1 MESRFQGP
9 NGTLF
14 GNKNKKLD
22 KHPDYTGDLELD
34 RDCMN
39 HLINQFNNGVQY
51 PKVTLAGWKRV
62 VKKNGD
68 VFLSIKAS
76 VPMAKTNNPAPRPQT
91 QDDDFSL

>member
-1 MESRFQGP
+1 M
-9 NGTLF
+9 
-14 GNKNKKLD
+14 D

-34 RDCMN
+34 RECMN
-39 HLINQFNNGVQY
+39 HLISQFNSGVGY
-51 PKVTLAGWKRV
+51 PKVTLAGWKRT

-76 VPMAKTNNPAPRPQT
+76 VPMARTGSPAPKPQT

>member
-14 GNKNKKLD
+14 GNKNKKME

-39 HLINQFNNGVQY
+39 HLINQFNSGVDY
-51 PKVTLAGWKRV
+51 PKVTLAGWKRT
-62 VKKNGD
+62 VKKSGD

-76 VPMAKTNNPAPRPQT
+76 VPMARTNNPAPRPQT
-91 QDDDFSL
+91 GS